1 MNYKFKTKPYKHQ
14 LTALEKSWNK
24 ENFAYFME
32 MGTGKTKVLIDN
44 LAMLYDKGKIDGAL
58 IIAPKGVVKTW
69 YEQELPT
76 HLPNHIENVTVLWQP
91 NITKTQRE
99 KLESL
104 FEIETA
110 FHILIMNVE
119 SLSTDKGVKFA
130 SKFIN
135 SHKTLMAIDESTTI
149 KTPTAKRTKNIIDI
163 GKLAKYRRIM
173 TGSPITKNPLDL
185 YTQCE
190 FLDPWL
196 LDFSSYYAFR
206 NRYAEMKT
214 MHIHG
219 RSIQVVDKFQNL
231 GELSETVKQFSY
243 RVLKEDCLDLPDKIF
258 IKRHV
263 SLTPDQKKIYEQM
276 KKAAMA
282 MLNGKMTTTMTV
294 LTQLMRLHQI
304 TCGHFI
310 ADDGSTQ
317 SVDSNRLNE
326 LMNILEET
334 EGKAIIWANY
344 QLSVGEIIQR
354 IIKEYGPGSVVHYY
368 GKTLPEQRDYAIDA
382 FQKGKARFFV
392 GTPATGGYGLTPQ
405 EDRQDFIRKF
415 QNDPK
420 CRFLIGTPQTGGYG
434 ITLTQA
440 NTVIYYSNS
449 YDLEKRLQSED
460 RAHRIG
466 QKKPVTYVDLIAE
479 DTVDE
484 KIVKAL
490 RDKINIASEVM
501 GEELKDWI

>member
-1 MNYKFKTKPYKHQ
+1 MSTRKKKKIMNYKFKTKPYAHQ

-76 HLPNHIENVTVLWQP
+76 HLPDHIENVSVLWQP
-91 NITKTQRE
+91 NITKTQQE
-99 KLESL
+99 KLDSL
-104 FEIETA
+104 FKIDSA
-110 FHILIMNVE
+110 LHILVMNVE
-119 SLSTDKGVKFA
+119 ALSTDKGVKFA
-130 SKFIN
+130 TKFIN

-149 KTPTAKRTKNIIDI
+149 KTPTARRTKNIIKM
-163 GKLAKYRRIM
+163 GVNAKYKRIM

-214 MHIHG
+214 MHVHG

-231 GELSETVKQFSY
+231 GELSDTVKQFSY
-243 RVLKEDCLDLPDKIF
+243 RVLKEDCLDLPPKVF
-258 IKRHV
+258 IKRHIA
-263 SLTPDQKKIYEQM
+263 LTADQQRIYKQM
-276 KKAAMA
+276 KDQALAV
-282 MLNGKMTTTMTV
+282 LNGKVTTTMTV

-304 TCGHFI
+304 TCGYVT
-310 ADDGSTQ
+310 ADDGTTQ
-317 SVDSNRLNE
+317 QVESNRLNE
-326 LMNILEET
+326 LMSILEDT
-334 EGKAIIWANY
+334 EGKVIIWANY
-344 QLSVGEIIQR
+344 QLSVGEIIQK
-354 IIKEYGPGSVVHYY
+354 IIKVYGPDSYVHY
-368 GKTLPEQRDYAIDA
+368 
-382 FQKGKARFFV
+382 
-392 GTPATGGYGLTPQ
+392 YGLTPQ
-405 EDRQDFIRKF
+405 DDRQDYIRKF

-420 CRFLIGTPQTGGYG
+420 CRFIIGTPQTGGYG

-440 NTVIYYSNS
+440 NTVIYYSNG

-466 QKKPVTYVDLIAE
+466 QKKTVTYIDLICE
-479 DTVDE
+479 DTIDE

>member
-1 MNYKFKTKPYKHQ
+1 MNYKFKTKPYAHQ

-44 LAMLYDKGKIDGAL
+44 LAMLYDKGKVDSAL

-76 HLPNHIENVTVLWQP
+76 HLPDHIENVSVLWQP
-91 NITKTQRE
+91 NITKTQQE
-99 KLESL
+99 KLDSL
-104 FEIETA
+104 FEIDSA
-110 FHILIMNVE
+110 LHILVMNVE
-119 SLSTDKGVKFA
+119 ALSTEKGVKFA
-130 SKFIN
+130 TKFIN
-135 SHKTLMAIDESTTI
+135 SHKVMMAIDESTTI
-149 KTPTAKRTKNIIDI
+149 KTPTARRTKNIIKI
-163 GKLAKYRRIM
+163 GLDAKYKRIM

-196 LDFSSYYAFR
+196 LDFASYYAFR

-214 MHIHG
+214 MHLRG

-231 GELSETVKQFSY
+231 GELSDIVKQFSY
-243 RVLKEDCLDLPDKIF
+243 RVLKEDCLDLPPKVF

-263 SLTPDQKKIYEQM
+263 TLTADQKRVYEQM
-276 KKAAMA
+276 KEQAIAH
-282 MLNGKMTTTMTV
+282 LNGKVTTTMTV

-304 TCGHFI
+304 TCGYVA
-310 ADDGSTQ
+310 ADDGTTQ
-317 SVDSNRLNE
+317 QVDSNRLNE
-326 LMNILEET
+326 LMSILEDT
-334 EGKAIIWANY
+334 EGKVIIWANY
-344 QLSVGEIIQR
+344 QLSVGEIIQK
-354 IIKEYGPGSVVHYY
+354 IIKVYGPDSYVHY
-368 GKTLPEQRDYAIDA
+368 
-382 FQKGKARFFV
+382 
-392 GTPATGGYGLTPQ
+392 YGLTPQ

-420 CRFLIGTPQTGGYG
+420 CRFIIGTPQTGGYG
-434 ITLTQA
+434 ITLTEA
-440 NTVIYYSNS
+440 NTVIYYSNG

-466 QKKPVTYVDLIAE
+466 QKKTVTYIDLIAE
-479 DTVDE
+479 DTIDE
-484 KIVKAL
+484 KIVEAL
-490 RDKINIASEVM
+490 RKKIDIASQVM

>member
-1 MNYKFKTKPYKHQ
+1 MNYKFKTKPYAHQ

-76 HLPNHIENVTVLWQP
+76 HLPDHIENVSVLWQP
-91 NITKTQRE
+91 NITKTQQE
-99 KLESL
+99 KLDSL
-104 FEIETA
+104 FEIDSA
-110 FHILIMNVE
+110 LHILVMNVE
-119 SLSTDKGVKFA
+119 ALSTDKGVKFA
-130 SKFIN
+130 TKFIN

-149 KTPTAKRTKNIIDI
+149 KTPTARRTKNIIKM
-163 GKLAKYRRIM
+163 GVNAKYKRIM

-214 MHIHG
+214 MHVHG

-231 GELSETVKQFSY
+231 GELSDTVKQFSY
-243 RVLKEDCLDLPDKIF
+243 RVLKEDCLDLPPKVF
-258 IKRHV
+258 IKRHIA
-263 SLTPDQKKIYEQM
+263 LTADQQRIYKQM
-276 KKAAMA
+276 KDQALAV
-282 MLNGKMTTTMTV
+282 LNGKVTTTMTV

-304 TCGHFI
+304 TCGYVT
-310 ADDGSTQ
+310 ADDGTVQ
-317 SVDSNRLNE
+317 AVESNRLNE
-326 LMNILEET
+326 LMSILEDT
-334 EGKAIIWANY
+334 DGKVIIWANY
-344 QLSVGEIIQR
+344 QMSVSDIM
-354 IIKEYGPGSVVHYY
+354 KALTKKYGANSFVHY
-368 GKTLPEQRDYAIDA
+368 
-382 FQKGKARFFV
+382 
-392 GTPATGGYGLTPQ
+392 YGLTPQ
-405 EDRQDFIRKF
+405 EDRQDNIRKF
-415 QNDPK
+415 QNDPE
-420 CRFLIGTPQTGGYG
+420 CRFIIGTPQTGGYG

-440 NTVIYYSNS
+440 NTVIYYSNG

-466 QKKPVTYVDLIAE
+466 QKKTVTYIDLICE
-479 DTVDE
+479 DTIDE

-501 GEELKDWI
+501 GEELKDLI

>member
-1 MNYKFKTKPYKHQ
+1 MNYKFKTKPYAHQ

-58 IIAPKGVVKTW
+58 IVAPKGVVKTW

-76 HLPNHIENVTVLWQP
+76 HLPDHIENVSVLWQP
-91 NITKTQRE
+91 NITKGQQE

-110 FHILIMNVE
+110 LHILVMNVE
-119 SLSTDKGVKFA
+119 ALSTDKGVKFA
-130 SKFIN
+130 TKFIN
-135 SHKTLMAIDESTTI
+135 SHKAMMAIDESTTI
-149 KTPTAKRTKNIIDI
+149 KTPTAKRTKNIIGI
-163 GKLAKYRRIM
+163 GQNAKYKRIM

-214 MHIHG
+214 MHVHG

-231 GELSETVKQFSY
+231 GELSDTVKQFSY
-243 RVLKEDCLDLPDKIF
+243 RVLKEDCLDLPPKVF

-263 SLTPDQKKIYEQM
+263 TLTPEQKKVYEQM
-276 KKAAMA
+276 KKAAIA
-282 MLNGKMTTTMTV
+282 VLNGKVTTTMTV

-304 TCGHFI
+304 TCGYVA
-310 ADDGSTQ
+310 ADDGTTQ
-317 SVDSNRLNE
+317 QVESNRLNE
-326 LMNILEET
+326 LMSVLEDT
-334 EGKAIIWANY
+334 DGKVIIWANY
-344 QLSVGEIIQR
+344 QMSVSEIMQALT
-354 IIKEYGPGSVVHYY
+354 KKYGANSFVHY
-368 GKTLPEQRDYAIDA
+368 
-382 FQKGKARFFV
+382 
-392 GTPATGGYGLTPQ
+392 YGLTPQ
-405 EDRQDFIRKF
+405 EDRQDYIRKF
-415 QNDPK
+415 QNDPE
-420 CRFLIGTPQTGGYG
+420 CRFIIGTPQTGGYG

-440 NTVIYYSNS
+440 NTVIYYSNG

-466 QKKPVTYVDLIAE
+466 QKKTVTYIDLIAE
-479 DTVDE
+479 DTIDE
-484 KIVKAL
+484 KIVEAL
-490 RDKINIASEVM
+490 RKKINIASEVM
-501 GEELKDWI
+501 GEELKEWI